1 MASRVTAAKIG
12 SEDGAVQH
20 LRKERVVT
28 NDLGGRL
35 SLEEVSPAYW
45 QVTIDNPPINM
56 YDPRMFAAFNQLMDR
71 MDAADELRV
80 VVFDSANPDYFIA
93 HYDLEDEDVPDV
105 PGAADFTRWPVFVT
119 RLAQSRVI
127 SVAKLRGRARGHGS
141 EFALACDIRFASRER
156 AVLAQVEVG
165 CSVVPGG
172 GATEWLS
179 ALAGRSRTLEI
190 IAGANDFDAETA
202 EKYGWI
208 NRAIPDAD
216 LDAFVDDFARRV
228 AGFDKRPLEL
238 AKQLVNARAGVPLEA
253 DRWVSNHSFIG
264 TTTWP
269 ATQERI
275 GHLMAAGLQKDGDF
289 ELALGRNVGAVD

>member
-1 MASRVTAAKIG
+1 LKPIEEEKGMTYILGDRLRV
-12 SEDGAVQH
+12 
-20 LRKERVVT
+20 KEI
-28 NDLGGRL
+28 
-35 SLEEVSPAYW
+35 SPAYW

-56 YDPRMFAAFNQLMDR
+56 YDPRMFAAFNQLMDK
-71 MDAADELRV
+71 MDVAEELCV

-93 HYDLEDEDVPDV
+93 HYDLEDQEVPDV
-105 PGAADFTRWPVFVT
+105 AGAADFTHWPKLVT
-119 RLAQSRVI
+119 RLAQSRII

-141 EFALACDIRFASRER
+141 EFALACDIRFASKEK
-156 AVLAQVEVG
+156 AILAQVEVG

-190 IAGANDFDAETA
+190 IAGADDFDAETA
-202 EKYGWI
+202 EKYGWV
-208 NRAIPDAD
+208 NRAVPDAE
-216 LDAFVDDFARRV
+216 LDAFVDDIARRV
-228 AGFDKRPLEL
+228 AGFDKRVLEL
-238 AKQLVNARAGVPLEA
+238 AKQLVNARAGVPLEG

-275 GHLMAAGLQKDGDF
+275 GKLMKAGLQTDGDF
-289 ELALGRNVGAVD
+289 ELALGHNIGNVD

>member
-1 MASRVTAAKIG
+1 MT
-12 SEDGAVQH
+12 E
-20 LRKERVVT
+20 
-28 NDLGGRL
+28 NLGDRL
-35 SLEEVSPAYW
+35 ILNEISPAYW

-71 MDAADELRV
+71 LDAADELRV
-80 VVFDSANPDYFIA
+80 VVFDSAHPDYFIA
-93 HYDLEDEDVPDV
+93 HYDLEDEEVPDV
-105 PGAADFTRWPVFVT
+105 PGAAEFTHWPVFVT

-156 AVLAQVEVG
+156 AILAQVEAG

-190 IAGANDFDAETA
+190 IAGADDFDAETA
-202 EKYGWI
+202 EKYGWV
-208 NRAIPDAD
+208 NRAIPDAE
-216 LDAFVDDFARRV
+216 LDAFVDNFARRV

-238 AKQLVNARAGVPLEA
+238 AKQLVNARARVPLEA
-253 DRWVSNHSFIG
+253 DRWVSNHAFIG

-275 GHLMAAGLQKDGDF
+275 GRLMAAGLQKDGDF
-289 ELALGRNVGAVD
+289 ELALGHNVGLVD

>member
-1 MASRVTAAKIG
+1 MTNIVGDRLRV
-12 SEDGAVQH
+12 
-20 LRKERVVT
+20 KEI
-28 NDLGGRL
+28 
-35 SLEEVSPAYW
+35 SSAYW

-56 YDPRMFAAFNQLMDR
+56 YDPRMFAEFNQLMDR
-71 MDAADELRV
+71 METADELRV
-80 VVFDSANPDYFIA
+80 VVFESANPDYFIA
-93 HYDLEDEDVPDV
+93 HYDLEDEAVPDV
-105 PGAADFTRWPVFVT
+105 PGAAEFTHWPKFVT
-119 RLAQSRVI
+119 RLSQSRII

-141 EFALACDIRFASRER
+141 EFALACDIRFASKEK
-156 AVLAQVEVG
+156 AMLAQVEVG

-190 IAGANDFDAETA
+190 IAGADDFDAETA
-202 EKYGWI
+202 EKYGWV
-208 NRAIPDAD
+208 NRAIPDAE
-216 LDAFVDDFARRV
+216 LDAFVDNFARRV
-228 AGFDKRPLEL
+228 ASFDKRPLEL

-275 GHLMAAGLQKDGDF
+275 GMLIKAGLQTDGDF
-289 ELALGRNVGAVD
+289 ELALGHNIGNAN